1 MIWQEARS
9 QPLSD
14 ENLPPF
20 FGPADVIMIH
30 DDFKVPLS
38 VLNLLKQEK
47 GVLAF
52 CG

>member
-1 MIWQEARS
+1 MRICLHSLVRS
-9 QPLSD
+9 
-14 ENLPPF
+14 
-20 FGPADVIMIH
+20 PADVVMIH